1 MDGWTWLLSL
11 RIVDGPLLWGTYLLA
26 AAVFVLLL
34 VRTPSRRW
42 LVTSASALVGGALAA
57 LLVTI
62 VVQDVLNLFN
72 SPMAIMARLWIVL
85 AGASVGLAFIN
96 LRHSRWWRKVVAVGA
111 IGLFAWTAT
120 LGISADFGILKN
132 LGDLLDISIE
142 QPLDTAQLAPASTNP
157 PGPLYES
164 WQPPASMPATSTHG
178 SVSIPA
184 SDPSFT
190 PRDAIVYLPPAARL
204 PDAPAL
210 PVVVFLSGQ
219 PGAPDVADIGSV
231 LDGFAARHGGLA
243 PIVVSVDHLGGSGTN
258 NPLCVDGYQGDAL
271 SYVNRD
277 VPAFIAETFNVL
289 PSRTDWTIA
298 GFSNGGECSI
308 ASAAAFPEIW
318 GNVIDIS
325 GEIEPDLGGDE
336 RTLEVGFGGDQAA
349 FDAAKPLT
357 ILAEG
362 ASDPATAELYRDT
375 VAVFAD
381 GSDDEPYLGYTRTLH
396 AAALEAG
403 LQAHLVVSPGTG
415 HEAATIEYAFTRAFE
430 LLYPRWGL
438 APLR

>member
-1 MDGWTWLLSL
+1 MEGWTWLLSL
-11 RIVDGPLLWGTYLLA
+11 RIVDGPLLWGTYALA
-26 AAVFVLLL
+26 AAAFVVLL
-34 VRTPSRRW
+34 VRRPSRRW
-42 LVTSASALVGGALAA
+42 LVTAASALAGGTLAA
-57 LLVTI
+57 LLATF
-62 VVQDVLNLFN
+62 VVQDVLDLFN
-72 SPMAIMARLWIVL
+72 SPMAVMARLWIVL
-85 AGASVGLAFIN
+85 AGAAVALAIVN
-96 LRHSRWWRKVVAVGA
+96 LWRSRWWRKLVAVCSIA
-111 IGLFAWTAT
+111 LFAWTAT

-142 QPLDTAQLAPASTNP
+142 KPLDIASLAPHSTNP
-157 PGPLYES
+157 PGPLYET
-164 WQPPASMPATSTHG
+164 WQPPASMPASSTHG
-178 SVSIPA
+178 SIEIPA
-184 SDPSFT
+184 SDPSFR
-190 PRDAIVYLPPAARL
+190 PRPAIVYLPPAARL
-204 PDAPAL
+204 ADAPAL
-210 PVVVFLSGQ
+210 PVVVFLSGE

-231 LDGFAARHGGLA
+231 LDGFAARNGGLA

-271 SYVNRD
+271 TYVNRD
-277 VPAFIAETFNVL
+277 VPAFISSTFNVL
-289 PSRTDWTIA
+289 PSRVDWTIA

-308 ASAAAFPEIW
+308 ASAAAFPEVW

-357 ILAEG
+357 ILAAG
-362 ASDPATAELYRDT
+362 AADPATALLYRDT
-375 VAVFAD
+375 LAVFAD

-403 LQAHLVVSPGTG
+403 LQSHLVISPGTG
-415 HEAATIEYAFTRAFE
+415 HESATLEYAFDHAFR

-438 APLR
+438 APAA